1 VLSLLV
7 DRVKGM
13 PLTQLARPPE
23 GGDVPRA
30 ALVHR
35 TAQVLADLAAD
46 AEGRARREVPVL
58 AVHGTGD
65 QLAVLGADVLA
76 AADAARLARAHE
88 ALLAL
93 RRAL

>member
-1 VLSLLV
+1 MLGLLV

-13 PLTQLARPPE
+13 PLTQLGRPPA
-23 GGDVPRA
+23 GGDVARSE
-30 ALVHR
+30 LVHR

-46 AEGRARREVPVL
+46 AEGRARRDVPVL

-76 AADAARLARAHE
+76 VADRPRLAQAHE
-88 ALLAL
+88 AVLGL

>member
-1 VLSLLV
+1 V

-13 PLTQLARPPE
+13 PLTQLGRPPE
-23 GGDVPRA
+23 GGDVARA
-30 ALVHR
+30 ELVHR

-46 AEGRARREVPVL
+46 AEGHPRRDVPVL

-65 QLAVLGADVLA
+65 QLAVLGADAVAAGDA
-76 AADAARLARAHE
+76 AALARAHD

>member
-1 VLSLLV
+1 VLGLLV

-13 PLTQLARPPE
+13 PLSQLSRPPA
-23 GGDVPRA
+23 GGDVARA

-35 TAQVLADLAAD
+35 TSQVLADLAAD

-76 AADAARLARAHE
+76 CAGGTALAQAHE
-88 ALLAL
+88 SVLAL